1 MDDLAILVLFS
12 VFESEVRQRVLE
24 TVDPIVNDITH
35 PVILHAIQNAR
46 DTIESGSFFKVLE
59 PFKRPET
66 SDLIEQVNQ
75 IRRYRNWVAH
85 GRRGEP
91 TEGVNPRMA
100 YVRLTQL
107 LDIFRSSQRDP
118 YSA

>member
-85 GRRGEP
+85 GR
-91 TEGVNPRMA
+91 
-100 YVRLTQL
+100 
-107 LDIFRSSQRDP
+107 
-118 YSA
+118 